1 MVTPAV
7 TSDPPFSEP
16 EPEIAP
22 VPVRRGRSVVV
33 RVVGAAVAGG
43 LLYASS
49 PPRNLWWLAP
59 IAFAVLA
66 AVLWRRRARAGFGYG
81 LVFGLAYLLPL
92 LFWLEHFLGSGF
104 GPWPWLALSLV
115 EASLIAVA
123 TAGMAAVSGLP
134 GAPVWMA
141 AMYVAGD
148 FLRSTFPLN
157 GFPWGRA
164 AFTQPEGPY
173 LALASLGG
181 SALVGFA
188 VVLTGCAL
196 AALTR
201 AGGSR
206 LTALALVVLPLL
218 AGLLTWPSVGVV
230 AQNGTVTVALV
241 QGNAPDA
248 GLDLMN
254 EIGVIRANHIRR
266 TRQLV
271 QDIRANRVPQPDLV
285 IWPETA
291 TDLGR
296 SAAQDAELD
305 EVLRSLGVPS
315 LIGARLTNPDG
326 TTSNVTVDWSPT
338 TGRGRVYA
346 KQELVPFSE
355 YVPIRDAARAFTPF
369 VDGFRD
375 MTPGTRI
382 GFQHVGT
389 VPVGVGICY
398 EVAYDRVL
406 AEATRAGAQLL
417 VVPTNNAWFGRTEM
431 TEQQLAMSRL
441 RAVEHGRA
449 VLVTATSGVSAVVMP
464 DGSVTRRTELF
475 DSDVLVAAVPLRSA
489 TTLATR
495 LGGWP
500 QGTLVAV
507 ALAALLLTGV
517 SALRRG
523 RSAHL
528 AEATQHS
535 ST

>member
-1 MVTPAV
+1 MAAPAV
-7 TSDPPFSEP
+7 TPEALADP
-16 EPEIAP
+16 AP
-22 VPVRRGRSVVV
+22 ARRYPRSVAV
-33 RVVGAAVAGG
+33 RSAGAVLAGG

-49 PPRNLWWLAP
+49 PPRELWWLTP
-59 IAFAVLA
+59 IAFALLA
-66 AVLWRRRARAGFGYG
+66 AVLWGRRARAGFGYG
-81 LVFGLAYLLPL
+81 LLFGLAYLLPL
-92 LFWLEHFLGSGF
+92 LLWLEHFLGSGF
-104 GPWPWLALSLV
+104 GPWPWLTLSLV
-115 EASLIAVA
+115 EAVLIAVA
-123 TAGMAAVSGLP
+123 TTGMAVVSTLP
-134 GAPVWMA
+134 LAPVWMA
-141 AMYVAGD
+141 AMYVSGD
-148 FLRSTFPLN
+148 VLRSSFPLN

-164 AFTQPEGPY
+164 AFTQTEGPY

-196 AALTR
+196 ASLAR
-201 AGGSR
+201 AR
-206 LTALALVVLPLL
+206 LPAIALVVLPLV

-230 AQNGTVTVALV
+230 AQNGMVTVALV

-248 GLDLMN
+248 GLALM
-254 EIGVIRANHIRR
+254 ERIGEIRANHLAR

-271 QDIRANRVPQPDLV
+271 EDIRENRVPRPDLV
-285 IWPETA
+285 VWPETA

-296 SAAQDAELD
+296 SPAQDAELD
-305 EVLRSLGVPS
+305 EVLRSLGVPA
-315 LIGARLTNPDG
+315 LIGARLTNADG
-326 TTSNVTVDWSPT
+326 STSNVSVVWSPV
-338 TGRGRVYA
+338 TGRGAVYA

-355 YVPIRDAARAFTPF
+355 YVPLRSAARFFTPF

-375 MTPGTRI
+375 MTPGTGI
-382 GFQHVGT
+382 SFQQVGK
-389 VPVGVGICY
+389 VPLGVGICY

-406 AEATRAGAQLL
+406 AEATAAGAQLL

-500 QGTLVAV
+500 QGIVVAIAV
-507 ALAALLLTGV
+507 AALLLGAA
-517 SALRRG
+517 SALRR
-523 RSAHL
+523 RSA
-528 AEATQHS
+528 ARAGANG
-535 ST
+535 